1 MYCHLPKETLKVSP
15 FLKFNIKI
23 KWIMNKWWLYWP
35 SWAEINLVYSL
46 FCVVWKLWMVFTFL
60 KCWKERRKG
69 WRKKEKRQRKKKIAT
84 EVACGL
90 PKIYATSLF
99 IENVCNLWSI
109 YHNYRKNSFLS
120 LSLIKVLN
128 IYFHQWLFSLLFSN
142 TLHAINCIYL
152 KYMILWVF
160 KGNYHPNQDTKY
172 FYHLQKLLLASLKF
186 IAPSTPFPMHS
197 FLLS

>member
-1 MYCHLPKETLKVSP
+1 MMIVLALLGWNKSCLQLVLCGLKAMNGFHIFKVLKGKKEG
-15 FLKFNIKI
+15 IK
-23 KWIMNKWWLYWP
+23 
-35 SWAEINLVYSL
+35 
-46 FCVVWKLWMVFTFL
+46 
-60 KCWKERRKG
+60 
-69 WRKKEKRQRKKKIAT
+69 KKEKRQRKKKIAT

-90 PKIYATSLF
+90 PKIYTTSLF

-109 YHNYRKNSFLS
+109 YHNYRQNSFLS

-128 IYFHQWLFSLLFSN
+128 IYFRQWLFSLLFSK

-186 IAPSTPFPMHS
+186 IPPSTPFPRQS